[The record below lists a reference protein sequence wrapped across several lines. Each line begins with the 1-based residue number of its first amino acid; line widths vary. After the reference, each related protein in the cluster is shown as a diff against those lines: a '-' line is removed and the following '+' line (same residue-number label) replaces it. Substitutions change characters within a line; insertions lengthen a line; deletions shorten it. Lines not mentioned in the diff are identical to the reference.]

1 MQYLELYP
9 FGIGLLYSIRN
20 LILFNQSLLYVA
32 QPGNITYCGDAS
44 IFDRINI
51 FSKEWLEIYCSPTS
65 NCNIFA
71 YLIKSSLFGEYFI
84 KPIISNKM
92 TEISINIVSIL
103 LLILNIIIV
112 IISLINLV
120 KIVLKKQNDKILN
133 MFISFYIIEMI
144 MYIYGNITK
153 PYGCTMDFR
162 YIVPTIFLGMI
173 FIIKNIENKSKK
185 EIKFTNILFISF
197 AVISIIFELTR
208 NGFTYNLIDRRD
220 M

>member
-1 MQYLELYP
+1 MQYLELYR
-9 FGIGLLYSIRN
+9 FGIGLLYSVRN

-32 QPGNITYCGDAS
+32 QPGKNTYCGDTS

-51 FSKEWLEIYCSPTS
+51 FTKEWTEIYPNPFS

-71 YLIKSSLFGEYFI
+71 YLIKSSLFGEYHI
-84 KPIISNKM
+84 EAITSNQM
-92 TEISINIVSIL
+92 EEIGINIVTVL
-103 LLILNIIIV
+103 MLILNIIIV
-112 IISLINLV
+112 AISIINLV
-120 KIVLKKQNDKILN
+120 KIALRKHNDKILN

-162 YIVPTIFLGMI
+162 YIVPAIFLGMVFI
-173 FIIKNIENKSKK
+173 FKNIENKTKK
-185 EIKFTNILFISF
+185 EIIVINSLFISF
-197 AVISIIFELTR
+197 AVVSIIFELTR
-208 NGFTYNLIDRRD
+208 NEFTYNLMFRKD